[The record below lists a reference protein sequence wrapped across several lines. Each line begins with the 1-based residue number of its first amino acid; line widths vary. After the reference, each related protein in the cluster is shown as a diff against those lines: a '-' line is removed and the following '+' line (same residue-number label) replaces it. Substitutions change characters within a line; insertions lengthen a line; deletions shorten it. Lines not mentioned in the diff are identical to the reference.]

1 MMHAESY
8 SPRRAPAADARCAM
22 ARTYDDNASRERNHG
37 QKVDWFKA
45 KLRSLDFRYLAVVLQ
60 PKFKKTVEVDQFDVN
75 GAIAGF
81 ATRLP

>member
-1 MMHAESY
+1 MTSLC
-8 SPRRAPAADARCAM
+8 SPSSGG
-22 ARTYDDNASRERNHG
+22 DNRDSNGSGERDHG

-60 PKFKKTVEVDQFDVN
+60 PEFKKTIEVDELNVN

-81 ATRLP
+81 AARLS